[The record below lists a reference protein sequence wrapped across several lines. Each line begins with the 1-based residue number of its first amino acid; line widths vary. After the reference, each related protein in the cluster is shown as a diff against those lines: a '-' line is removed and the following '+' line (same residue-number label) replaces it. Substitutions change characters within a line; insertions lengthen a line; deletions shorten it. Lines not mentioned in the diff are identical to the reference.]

1 MTKKI
6 LFVLTLLLGLGLASN
21 ASAAPRDFACNSKIA
36 HKMLWQMLDGK
47 KPSGWGAATPKAGAR
62 FDMRDP
68 KTRAG
73 RNKSRRYRGAWNE
86 LHLVRSHDKWGLW
99 ADIAFS
105 STVTT
110 DTLVVACTYELKYGS
125 RAARLVAEN
134 ETTLRF
140 KRNKQARYYAPPMAD
155 SHKKARVTLLWV
167 SPSSAVAAGQSYN
180 LRVSQSKDTRS
191 HSIRRY

>member
-1 MTKKI
+1 MTKR
-6 LFVLTLLLGLGLASN
+6 LAFALTLLLGLGIAST
-21 ASAAPRDFACNSKIA
+21 ASAAPRSFACDSKIA

-47 KPSGWGAATPKAGAR
+47 RPSGWGAATPKQGAR

-73 RNKSRRYRGAWNE
+73 RKKSRRHRGAWNE
-86 LHLVRSHDKWGLW
+86 LHLVRSHDAWGLW

-105 STVTT
+105 SPVNT

-125 RAARLVAEN
+125 RAAQLVAEN
-134 ETTLRF
+134 QTTLRY
-140 KRNKQARYYAPPMAD
+140 KKNRQARYYAAPMAD

-180 LRVSQSKDTRS
+180 LRVSQSKKTRG